1 MKKIISSILL
11 MAIVCLAVSSCG
23 GSCKAKNDTVG
34 QTESPTA
41 ASTPLESPTSTET
54 PAKTEESTT
63 PESTA
68 PESSTV
74 SPTSH
79 YHEYSEI
86 WSADEDGHWHQCKIC
101 IRTTKKEPHD
111 FELHSV
117 VYESTADKSGQ
128 AVHACKTCN
137 FAYIGELL
145 YAPEESK

>member
-1 MKKIISSILL
+1 MKKTIIFILL
-11 MAIVCLAVSSCG
+11 IALVCLAASSCG
-23 GSCKAKNDTVG
+23 GSCKAKDDTVG
-34 QTESPTA
+34 QTESSSA
-41 ASTPLESPTSTET
+41 SSTPLESPSPTET
-54 PAKTEESTT
+54 PAKAEESTA

-86 WSADEDGHWHQCKIC
+86 WSAD
-101 IRTTKKEPHD
+101 
-111 FELHSV
+111 
-117 VYESTADKSGQ
+117 KSGQ
-128 AVHACKTCN
+128 AVYACKTCN